1 MRVAFVGDR
10 YSALGFRLAGA
21 DAYAPKPHEAQRLL
35 ERLHETV
42 EMMLLTPTIAE
53 HARPEWLAA
62 ALVQPHPLTLIVPDA
77 GGLQPQP
84 DFAARI
90 RRILGVESI

>member
-53 HARPEWLAA
+53 H
-62 ALVQPHPLTLIVPDA
+62 PLTLIVPDA
-77 GGLQPQP
+77 GGLQPPP

-90 RRILGVESI
+90 RRILGVESN